1 MESVRVS
8 SSLSPEPPSATP
20 ALPRH
25 ANTRLHGPYLLL
37 ARVTWVAI
45 AVLTVVCIVVSIP
58 VEFARLQTVC
68 MTGACEVGAL
78 SPANVRELGAMGLS
92 VGFFAG
98 YQVAVDLI
106 FAATSFAVGVL
117 IFWRRS
123 DELMPLFVALALVT
137 YGSLA
142 FIDSLD
148 AIAADHPAL
157 WWSFTLVTFMGNIF
171 PVLFFYLFPDGGFVP
186 RWTRVVAILLVAV
199 GVCVHFFP
207 DSPLSRWLASPPA
220 LVLTVFFVVVGVFS
234 QIYRY
239 RRVSGPVQR
248 QQTKW
253 VVFGATMA
261 IVIAE
266 GVAIVF
272 PLQGRTHVILM
283 LIPDTALY
291 LALLL
296 IPLSIGVAILR
307 YNLWDIDLVIN
318 RTLVYGTLTVSVVL
332 LYVLVVVGLGKLLEV
347 RGNVIISLLAT
358 GLAAVLF
365 APLRDRL
372 QRGVNRLMYGERD
385 DPYRVL
391 SRLGSRLESTPAH
404 DAVLPTVAQTMRQAL
419 KLP

>member
-1 MESVRVS
+1 
-8 SSLSPEPPSATP
+8 
-20 ALPRH
+20 
-25 ANTRLHGPYLLL
+25 
-37 ARVTWVAI
+37 
-45 AVLTVVCIVVSIP
+45 
-58 VEFARLQTVC
+58 
-68 MTGACEVGAL
+68 
-78 SPANVRELGAMGLS
+78 
-92 VGFFAG
+92 
-98 YQVAVDLI
+98 
-106 FAATSFAVGVL
+106 
-117 IFWRRS
+117 
-123 DELMPLFVALALVT
+123 
-137 YGSLA
+137 
-142 FIDSLD
+142 
-148 AIAADHPAL
+148 
-157 WWSFTLVTFMGNIF
+157 
-171 PVLFFYLFPDGGFVP
+171 
-186 RWTRVVAILLVAV
+186 
-199 GVCVHFFP
+199 
-207 DSPLSRWLASPPA
+207 
-220 LVLTVFFVVVGVFS
+220 
-234 QIYRY
+234 
-239 RRVSGPVQR
+239 
-248 QQTKW
+248 
-253 VVFGATMA
+253 MA

-332 LYVLVVVGLGKLLEV
+332 LYVLVVGGLGKLLEV